1 MKNDIVVVGGY
12 GHVGRMICRD
22 LGELYPGKVYAAGRS
37 FSRAEQFS
45 STTNGKVRPLQ
56 LNIKDAVDPEILKD
70 VKMVVMCLDQED
82 TAFVRTCFKS
92 GVHYVDVSAND
103 SFLSQLEGLHAEAA
117 ASHVTA
123 VLSVGLAPGLT
134 NLLALRAKNLMDKT
148 NAIDIFI
155 MLGMGDQHGQAAI
168 EWTVDNLGTDFGIV
182 NDGSRTVVSSF
193 TDGKKTDF
201 GSELGRRKAYRFN
214 FSDQHA
220 LTRTLDVPFVSTR
233 LCFDSIAV
241 TGLLAWLRASG
252 MFRLLKLKTIRNA
265 AIQLFGKMRFGKE
278 LFAVKIDTWGKRGQ
292 EDVLVESFLQGI
304 NEAKI
309 TAMVAASVSDKV
321 YRSAL
326 SHGVYHIDQLF
337 ELESLLPSLPP
348 DATIETRINGKT
360 IY

>member
-12 GHVGRMICRD
+12 GHVGKMICRD

-56 LNIKDAVDPEILKD
+56 LNIKEAVDPDILKD
-70 VKMVVMCLDQED
+70 VKLVVMCLDQAD
-82 TAFVRTCFKS
+82 TEFVRTCFKS
-92 GVHYVDVSAND
+92 GIHYVDVSAND
-103 SFLSQLEGLHAEAA
+103 SFLSQLEGLHEEAA
-117 ASHVTA
+117 ASHATA
-123 VLSVGLAPGLT
+123 VLSIGLAPGLT
-134 NLLALRAKNLMDKT
+134 NLLAHRAKQLMDQT
-148 NAIDIFI
+148 NVIDIFI

-168 EWTVDNLGTDFGIV
+168 EWTVDNLSTDFGV
-182 NDGSRTVVSSF
+182 VKDGSRVVVSSF

-220 LTRTLDVPFVSTR
+220 LTRTLDVPFISTR
-233 LCFDSIAV
+233 LCFDSNAV
-241 TGLLAWLRASG
+241 TGLLAWLRALG
-252 MFRLLKLKTIRNA
+252 MFRLLKLKTIRKA

-278 LFAVKIDTWGKRGQ
+278 MFAVKVDAWGKRGQ

-309 TAMVAASVSDKV
+309 TAKVAASVADRV

-326 SHGVYHIDQLF
+326 SHGVYHIHQLF
-337 ELESLLPSLPP
+337 ELESLFPSFPP
-348 DATIETRINGKT
+348 EATIETRINGKT